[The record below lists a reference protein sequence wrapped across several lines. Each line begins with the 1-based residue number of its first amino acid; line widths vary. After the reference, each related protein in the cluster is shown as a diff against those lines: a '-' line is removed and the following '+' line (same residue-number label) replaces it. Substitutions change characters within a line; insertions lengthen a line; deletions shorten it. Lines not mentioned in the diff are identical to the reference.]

1 MKITANVAAILGLI
15 FAAVCFAVVIHGYY
29 GLGDIADPQQLAD
42 AKGFM
47 MFWAF
52 LGAIGVAS
60 GAGSWWLI
68 RKQAEDDR

>member
-1 MKITANVAAILGLI
+1 
-15 FAAVCFAVVIHGYY
+15 VCFSVVIHGYY
-29 GLGDIADPQQLAD
+29 GLADITDPKVLAD

-52 LGAIGVAS
+52 LGAIGVAC

-68 RKQAEDDR
+68 RNQPEDRR

>member
-1 MKITANVAAILGLI
+1 
-15 FAAVCFAVVIHGYY
+15 
-29 GLGDIADPQQLAD
+29 
-42 AKGFM
+42 M

-68 RKQAEDDR
+68 RNQPEDRQ

>member
-1 MKITANVAAILGLI
+1 M
-15 FAAVCFAVVIHGYY
+15 CFAVVIHGYY
-29 GLGDIADPQQLAD
+29 GLDDLKDPQQLAD
-42 AKGFM
+42 ARGFM

-68 RKQAEDDR
+68 RNQPEDGK

>member
-1 MKITANVAAILGLI
+1 MKITANVAAVLGLI
-15 FAAVCFAVVIHGYY
+15 FAAVCFSVVIHGYY
-29 GLGDIADPQQLAD
+29 GLAEITDPKQLDD

-68 RKQAEDDR
+68 RNEAKGRE